1 MNINQNIIV
10 MQLKTPPITGNI
22 EMYAWIIGVLLVF
35 ITALVT
41 YFINEKKQLRF
52 ELKDERDFYK
62 LQYGKNIEAINNTN
76 TVLEQVSK
84 NTEKTND
91 TFSKVPTIVEDNN
104 QRLKEIQRHTK

>member
-1 MNINQNIIV
+1 
-10 MQLKTPPITGNI
+10 MQLKTPPTTGNT